1 MIFINLHAIF
11 YLDYKLQ
18 ITNYHLSTNRSTK
31 EVMNENEKIKKIR
44 KELGLTQQ
52 EMADSIGVSK
62 QYLSKVENGLTELS
76 KEKITKLCNYYGISL
91 DWILSDKGGM
101 LIREN
106 EIINSLTTDIDSIH
120 GISAILGAFSIY
132 IEIIFPV
139 IEEEHPKALMKDKI
153 STVQSLF
160 INDLFK
166 SDYIKKSYTE
176 IINILNKKLSESD
189 YKDKILNTYYKA
201 FVQRCE
207 SND

>member
-1 MIFINLHAIF
+1 
-11 YLDYKLQ
+11 
-18 ITNYHLSTNRSTK
+18 
-31 EVMNENEKIKKIR
+31 MNENEKIKKIR

-189 YKDKILNTYYKA
+189 YKDKILNTYYKT

>member
-166 SDYIKKSYTE
+166 SDYIKKV
-176 IINILNKKLSESD
+176 ILKL
-189 YKDKILNTYYKA
+189 
-201 FVQRCE
+201 
-207 SND
+207 